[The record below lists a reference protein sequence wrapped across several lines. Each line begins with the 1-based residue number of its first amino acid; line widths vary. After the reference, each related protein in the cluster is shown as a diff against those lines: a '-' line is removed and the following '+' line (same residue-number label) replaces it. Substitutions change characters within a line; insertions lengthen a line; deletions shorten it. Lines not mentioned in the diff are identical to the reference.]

1 MSLRRVSYSFLVLG
15 GLGTLALMVYAAQ
28 GFRSLLSGFTVWALI
43 PYAAF
48 AIATRIA
55 CTRGSII
62 AASVASFVG
71 VLFGM
76 FIYVDA
82 LFVHISSTNALVFV
96 FIPLYQLLAALVV
109 LVFALE
115 RRRHAIRD
123 I

>member
-15 GLGTLALMVYAAQ
+15 GLGTLGLLIYAAQ
-28 GFRSLLSGFTVWALI
+28 GFRSLISGFTVWALI

-48 AIATRIA
+48 AIATRVA
-55 CTRGSII
+55 RTRGSVV
-62 AASVASFVG
+62 AACIASFVAAF
-71 VLFGM
+71 FGL

-82 LFVHISSTNALVFV
+82 LFFHISSTSSLVLV

-115 RRRHAIRD
+115 RRRHATQD
-123 I
+123 F